1 VKYAYIQEHS
11 AQWKVGMLCE
21 MLEVSTSGYHA
32 FVARPSAEG
41 DTRLLTHI
49 RAQHARS
56 RGAYGWPRMWQA
68 PRKDGIKIGKERTRV
83 LMQRH
88 DIRGRQKRR
97 YVTTTQRAHAD
108 PVAENLLNRQFTPT
122 AINQTW
128 AGDITYIA
136 TDEGWLFLAT
146 VIDLASRKLV
156 GYALADH
163 MRAELAIEALTRAA
177 WRRKPPPGF
186 IFHSDQGSQ
195 YTSAAFRETL
205 QQLGG
210 QASMSRRGNC
220 WDNAPSESLFGSLK
234 TERIFDNR
242 YATHEEAKADVLQW
256 IAWYNNE
263 RLHSTLGYLNPTEFE
278 QRMKASITP
287 KAA

>member
-1 VKYAYIQEHS
+1 
-11 AQWKVGMLCE
+11 
-21 MLEVSTSGYHA
+21 
-32 FVARPSAEG
+32 
-41 DTRLLTHI
+41 
-49 RAQHARS
+49 
-56 RGAYGWPRMWQA
+56 
-68 PRKDGIKIGKERTRV
+68 
-83 LMQRH
+83 MQRH
-88 DIRGRQKRR
+88 DIRGRHKRR
-97 YVTTTQRAHAD
+97 YVKTTQRAQAE

-136 TDEGWLFLAT
+136 TDESWLFLAT

-163 MRAELAIEALTRAA
+163 MGAELAIEAITRAA

-205 QQLGG
+205 RKLGG
-210 QASMSRRGNC
+210 RPSMSRRGNC

-234 TERIFDNR
+234 TERILGNR
-242 YATHEEAKADVLQW
+242 YTSHDEAKADVLQW
-256 IAWYNNE
+256 ITWYNNE

-278 QRMKASITP
+278 QRMQSSITTE
-287 KAA
+287 AA